1 MDETM
6 LVILAGGQG
15 SRMGGNK
22 PLQPY
27 AGTNLI
33 EATLARLR
41 PQVGNI
47 QINARPD
54 LVADLAYIG
63 LPLVCDDPDF
73 ADLGPLSGVRTA
85 VKRAA
90 DLGRDHVVTAPCDM
104 PALPLD
110 MIMRLRNEDADIVH
124 FRGERDYPLCALWRT
139 SLLPALDKALIA
151 ARPEGGVRVMRLI
164 ASQNSIALPG
174 DPGDFININT
184 LS

>member
-1 MDETM
+1 MDDTM

-27 AGTNLI
+27 AGTSLI
-33 EATLARLR
+33 EATLDRLR
-41 PQVGNI
+41 PQVHDI
-47 QINARPD
+47 HINARPD
-54 LVADLAYIG
+54 LAADLAYLG
-63 LPLVCDDPDF
+63 FPLIFDDPDF

-104 PALPLD
+104 PALPPD

-124 FRGERDYPLCALWRT
+124 FRGERDYPLCSLWRT
-139 SLLPALDKALIA
+139 SLLPALDAALIA
-151 ARPEGGVRVMRLI
+151 ARPEGGVRVMRFI
-164 ASQNSIALPG
+164 ASQSAIALPG
-174 DPGDFININT
+174 DPADFININT

>member
-1 MDETM
+1 MNDTM

-27 AGTNLI
+27 GRTTLI
-33 EATLARLR
+33 EATLDRLR
-41 PQVGNI
+41 PQAHDI

-54 LVADLAYIG
+54 LAADLTYLG
-63 LPLVCDDPDF
+63 LPLIFDASDF

-85 VKRAA
+85 VREAA
-90 DLGRDHVVTAPCDM
+90 RLGRDYVVTAPCDM
-104 PALPLD
+104 PALPSD
-110 MIMRLRNEDADIVH
+110 MIMRLRNEEADIVH

-139 SLLPALDKALIA
+139 SLLPALDAALTA
-151 ARPEGGVRVMRLI
+151 ARPEGGVRVMRFI
-164 ASQNSIALPG
+164 ASQASIALRG
-174 DPGDFININT
+174 DPAAFININT